1 MKKEYREFFDEMKK
15 IVSKIE
21 SLAAKYDLED
31 RLVCAAMY
39 GIIDDAEEDDEN
51 IDVLATYHFAIE
63 DDVELYSVTTMMHKA
78 FSAMTGDSKMRSLFG
93 DDISLN

>member
-1 MKKEYREFFDEMKK
+1 
-15 IVSKIE
+15 
-21 SLAAKYDLED
+21 
-31 RLVCAAMY
+31 
-39 GIIDDAEEDDEN
+39 
-51 IDVLATYHFAIE
+51 VLATYHFAIE